1 MEKQDKNKFA
11 LLNLGRMMP
20 NDALQISIKK
30 RSSMP
35 KKQFLVSDSTFARAS
50 VSIGFEVEVGS

>member
-11 LLNLGRMMP
+11 LIIKFRK
-20 NDALQISIKK
+20 NDARQISIKK

-35 KKQFLVSDSTFARAS
+35 KKQFLVSVSIFARAS
-50 VSIGFEVEVGS
+50 VSISFKVGVGS